1 MKQFLKIGVL
11 CALPLAAAALGWDN
25 SLDQFPALSG
35 EADDTARVQ
44 RAIDA
49 TPSGVLFVPKGVYR
63 ISSPLVVTNLCSLD
77 MHKNAILRAVSE
89 IPDVLKVNNGPGF
102 RALPKDD
109 DRYHDY
115 GHFVKGGRIDG
126 NGLASCMALD
136 GFRHYTLRDTT
147 FLNGKVC
154 GLR

>member
-1 MKQFLKIGVL
+1 MNMDRKMIALLAGLSAFLS
-11 CALPLAAAALGWDN
+11 ASASGWDN

-89 IPDVLKVNNGPGF
+89 IPYVLKVKTGPGF
-102 RALPKDD
+102 RALP
-109 DRYHDY
+109 
-115 GHFVKGGRIDG
+115 
-126 NGLASCMALD
+126 
-136 GFRHYTLRDTT
+136 
-147 FLNGKVC
+147 
-154 GLR
+154 